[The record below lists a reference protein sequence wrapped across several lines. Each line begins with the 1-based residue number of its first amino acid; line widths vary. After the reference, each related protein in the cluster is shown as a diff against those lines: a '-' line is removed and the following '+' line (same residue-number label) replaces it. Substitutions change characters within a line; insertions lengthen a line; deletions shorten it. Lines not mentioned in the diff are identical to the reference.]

1 MHRPLKL
8 ILAVTC
14 LAAAPAS
21 ALAQTWPASVVAAA
35 PKMAATTA
43 QSRAPARA
51 ERTPKS
57 LRRVNL
63 APPGA
68 SMALRLSAAED
79 IPEVDIRPKGAW
91 SDDEGLRVSPTRVAF
106 KRRF

>member
-14 LAAAPAS
+14 LTGAPLS
-21 ALAQTWPASVVAAA
+21 ALAQSWPAAVVAAA
-35 PKMAATTA
+35 PKMAP
-43 QSRAPARA
+43 APARA
-51 ERTPKS
+51 LVRAERDPRA
-57 LRRVNL
+57 LRRLNL
-63 APPGA
+63 APPA
-68 SMALRLSAAED
+68 SRAALRLSAADE
-79 IPEVDIRPKGAW
+79 IPQVDIRPKGEW